1 MRFCDICEN
10 LLKFKQIEEDLY
22 YVCEICDKKYNLNPE
37 DTKLKS
43 IHVNIVDNVYKKN
56 KKLIELFKEDDTLKL
71 IEKEC
76 IKCKNN
82 IMKQAVIGNNM
93 NFIFICYK
101 CKNIQLS

>member
-10 LLKFKQIEEDLY
+10 LLKFKQVGEDLY
-22 YVCEICDKKYNLNPE
+22 YVCEICDKQYTLNPE

-56 KKLIELFKEDDTLKL
+56 KKLIELFKEDNTLQL
-71 IEKEC
+71 INKEC
-76 IKCKNN
+76 TACNHA

-93 NFIFICYK
+93 NFIFICDK
-101 CKNIQLS
+101 CKNVQLS